1 MKIQVLISGSRVH
14 DVGYRIFLLN
24 NAMILGLEGFMA
36 VNTKT
41 TDNKQQIIVSI
52 EGDEESIE
60 DFCSEIKEN
69 KPPAAIVDSIISQ
82 PLTKRVMPIMH
93 YVHLAQVEQL
103 DKGIPAILDIRSLQ
117 ERMLDKQDQMLLKQD
132 QMLDKQDQT
141 KDEIHALRSDLKTE
155 MNDRFNRIEHELE
168 IMKEALMK
176 HGIMA

>member
-1 MKIQVLISGSRVH
+1 MKIQVLISGFRVH

-24 NAMILGLEGFMA
+24 NAMILGLEEFMA

-69 KPPAAIVDSIISQ
+69 KPPAAIVDSIISK
-82 PLTKRVMPIMH
+82 PLTKRVIPIMH

-117 ERMLDKQDQMLLKQD
+117 ERMLDKQD